1 MSIKDMYETFGN
13 ALLGDKMKELERMKA
28 MRDEF
33 RNYDKEKL
41 ISLYK
46 NGNDM
51 QKRIAAAVLKER
63 SQNS

>member
-1 MSIKDMYETFGN
+1 MALKDVYETFGN
-13 ALLGDKMKELERMKA
+13 VLLGDRMKELERMKD

-63 SQNS
+63 SHNS

>member
-1 MSIKDMYETFGN
+1 MAIKDMYETLGN
-13 ALLGDKMKELERMKA
+13 ALLGDKLKDLERMKA

-33 RNYDKEKL
+33 RNYDNEKL

-46 NGNDM
+46 NGNDL

-63 SQNS
+63 GHK

>member
-1 MSIKDMYETFGN
+1 MALKEMYQTFGN

-33 RNYDKEKL
+33 RNYDNEKL
-41 ISLYK
+41 LSLYK
-46 NGNDM
+46 DGNDL

-63 SQNS
+63 SHTG